1 MPKICANAALLFL
14 AFLAGCV
21 GHVQNIDDDDSA
33 APSDPVSL
41 ITWDDC
47 GGNPGDKACNFT
59 FMDQNGDDWDL
70 YDHYGTVMVLDFS
83 TMWCGVC
90 KNIAPYAQSH
100 QDSYTS
106 AGHDFLWVTILV
118 DEMAWGDEPELE
130 DIQGWAD
137 TYGME
142 SSPVLA
148 GNRDIIDTTAENGY
162 PISSWPT
169 IVIVDETLTIYN
181 GLRGWN
187 ESTVFEWVDEVLG
200 ISSN

>member
-1 MPKICANAALLFL
+1 LPKICANAALLLL
-14 AFLAGCV
+14 ALLAGCV
-21 GHVQNIDDDDSA
+21 THVQDTSNDDDS
-33 APSDPVSL
+33 SDVPPN

-47 GGNPGDKACNFT
+47 GGDVGDKACNFT

-90 KNIAPYAQSH
+90 QNIAPYAQSH
-100 QDSYTS
+100 QDNYTS
-106 AGHDFLWVTILV
+106 MGHDFLWVTVLV

-130 DIQGWAD
+130 DIQDWAD

-187 ESTVFEWVDEVLG
+187 ESTVFKWVDEVLE